1 VPVLALE
8 VIFHGH
14 SGPRRLGTLGF
25 RQRRAWFEF
34 DSRWLEDPL
43 PVSPVALPA
52 RAGLHEAPPAPFEGL
67 HGLFHDSLPDGWG
80 RHLLDREVR
89 RRGYDPG
96 ELSPLDRLAW
106 VGDRAIGAIEYQP
119 AIELTAASTVVDL
132 GELASASALVDC
144 RERRAVAEV
153 R

>member
-1 VPVLALE
+1 MSPAVHSRLGPAGATFVPVLALD

-34 DSRWLEDPL
+34 DARWLEDPL

-67 HGLFHDSLPDGWG
+67 HGLFHDSLPEEHLFSNG
-80 RHLLDREVR
+80 RCWT
-89 RRGYDPG
+89 
-96 ELSPLDRLAW
+96 LAPHP
-106 VGDRAIGAIEYQP
+106 V
-119 AIELTAASTVVDL
+119 L
-132 GELASASALVDC
+132 
-144 RERRAVAEV
+144 
-153 R
+153 